1 MRPGLVLRHYYSEPQ
16 LIIFH
21 SFSKTRSIIFSTLN
35 PDPSRSDPDDS
46 ETRVRLLQQ
55 LLLQSETRSLL
66 SPVGS
71 VQLICLLYL
80 KKKKKIAVMQL
91 CAGLALSDHSL
102 HGVGHVLL
110 PPVSGAHR
118 WYSKWMDK
126 RDAMV
131 QEHASGL
138 KHSWMYMLCIRQL
151 SRQASLI
158 VGLI

>member
-71 VQLICLLYL
+71 VPLICLLYL
-80 KKKKKIAVMQL
+80 KKKKRLQWCSYVPDWLWVTTVYMELVMCCCRL
-91 CAGLALSDHSL
+91 SAEHIVDTLSEWTREMPWCRNMPRDSNTVGCTCCAFGNSAARHPWLLA
-102 HGVGHVLL
+102 
-110 PPVSGAHR
+110 
-118 WYSKWMDK
+118 
-126 RDAMV
+126 
-131 QEHASGL
+131 
-138 KHSWMYMLCIRQL
+138 
-151 SRQASLI
+151 
-158 VGLI
+158 